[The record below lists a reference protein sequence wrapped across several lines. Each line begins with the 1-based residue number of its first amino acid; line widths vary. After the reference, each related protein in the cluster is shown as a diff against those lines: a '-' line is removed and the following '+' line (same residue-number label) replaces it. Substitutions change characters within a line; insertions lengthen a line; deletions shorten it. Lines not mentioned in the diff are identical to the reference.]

1 MFLNYDYFE
10 DLKVRMAYHN
20 STIEGNSLSIGDT
33 KSILIDNIC
42 PKTSKLTDV
51 IEIYNYKNFFK
62 EVLTFLDQTRLSR
75 FELI

>member
-51 IEIYNYKNFFK
+51 IEIYNYRIANI
-62 EVLTFLDQTRLSR
+62 EI
-75 FELI
+75 LI

>member
-10 DLKVRMAYHN
+10 DLKVRFAFHN
-20 STIEGNSLSIGDT
+20 SAIEGNLLSIGDT

-62 EVLTFLDQTRLSR
+62 EVLTFLPEFSSS
-75 FELI
+75 